1 MANDAR
7 LVARSFDPVEL
18 ARLESAAWIGY
29 YRREWLRVLAASV
42 GLVRCGFAL
51 AWPRTV
57 WGAWLVLRA
66 NQLWAPYPDNDP
78 DGARRLMTRFYT
90 LVGGD
95 VDGFDPSE
103 AARLEVEWWRVHRA
117 LQHGNTGDPAAL
129 GNAVAELYA
138 YTYERPVD
146 GFRESGALRAEAMR
160 ICDAWVAAG
169 CDPNDA
175 RLAGMRR
182 CLLRSYRSLKTAVG

>member
-1 MANDAR
+1 MAHDAR
-7 LVARSFDPVEL
+7 LIARSFTPVDL

-29 YRREWLRVLAASV
+29 YRREWFRVLAASV

-51 AWPRTV
+51 GWPRTL

-78 DGARRLMTRFYT
+78 DGARRLMTNFYT
-90 LVGGD
+90 LVGGT
-95 VDGFDPSE
+95 VEGFDPSE

-117 LQHGNTGDPAAL
+117 LQHSDADDPSAL
-129 GNAVAELYA
+129 GTAVAELYA

-146 GFRESGALRAEAMR
+146 DLRESGELRAEAMR

-169 CDPNDA
+169 CQADDP
-175 RLAGMRR
+175 RLDGMRR
-182 CLLRSYRSLKTAVG
+182 SLLRSYKSLKVAVG